1 MLRTKTVALVTQSD
15 LLRHSAQAALHSE
28 GHEARVFPSLAE
40 CLASWKIS
48 RFDAVI
54 LDVSS
59 RPPRDVISL
68 TEMVRLV
75 GREQIWIALPLGL
88 SPWRADADQLG
99 LQNRLTAP
107 LQRDALELVLAE
119 LSKPRLGGA
128 TEASPSDA
136 RRIAGSPLI
145 LEELGN
151 NRYFLAASQKMI
163 QIYET
168 VLLLAA
174 VDAPVLILGE
184 SGVGK
189 DVVANLL
196 HRHSKRSGHTFTS
209 VNCAAL
215 PPDLLESELF
225 GYEAGAFTGAVR
237 AKSGKFEQADK
248 GTILLD
254 EIGEM
259 SAPMQAKL
267 LHVLQDGQYS
277 RLGARAPSLADV
289 RVVSATNVD
298 IETAMVEKVFREDLY
313 YRISTFTIQVPPLR
327 ERRDEIPF
335 LVEEMVKRQAAVFQR
350 DPVYISPRILS
361 TLQEYH
367 WPGNLREL
375 SNVVIRMQV
384 LQGHE
389 SSIADIERNLSRN
402 TVVVDKACP
411 VDAPEGN
418 SSVHEMRSIVKTFK
432 DQTERRLIQQ
442 ALENARWNRRQAAVE
457 LRISYRTLLY
467 KIDEYHLKETRVP
480 IRMNGEVGSTA
491 NFLT

>member
-1 MLRTKTVALVTQSD
+1 MLRTKTVALVTHSE
-15 LLRHSAQAALHSE
+15 LLRHTAQAALHSE
-28 GHEARVFPSLAE
+28 GHDAKVFHTLPE
-40 CLASWKIS
+40 CLESWKQS

-59 RPPRDVISL
+59 RPPRDEASL
-68 TEMVRLV
+68 AELVRLV
-75 GREQIWIALPLGL
+75 GREQVWIALPLGL
-88 SPWRADADQLG
+88 SPWTADADSLG
-99 LQNRLTAP
+99 LKNRLTAP
-107 LQRDALELVLAE
+107 LQRTALELVLSD
-119 LSKPRLGGA
+119 LSSPRHESPA
-128 TEASPSDA
+128 PAISEPRRHSAS
-136 RRIAGSPLI
+136 GLI

-151 NRYFLAASQKMI
+151 NRYFLAASQKMM

-184 SGVGK
+184 SGSGK

-196 HRHSKRSGHTFTS
+196 HRHSKRAGHTFTS

-277 RLGARAPSLADV
+277 RLGARAPSMADV

-298 IETAMVEKVFREDLY
+298 IETAMADKLFREDLY
-313 YRISTFTIQVPPLR
+313 YRISTFTIRVPPLR
-327 ERRDEIPF
+327 ERREEIPY
-335 LVEEMVKRQAAVFQR
+335 LVEEMVKRQAAIFQR
-350 DPVYISPRILS
+350 DPVYISPHILS
-361 TLQEYH
+361 TLQEYD

-375 SNVVIRMQV
+375 SNVVIRLQV

-389 SSIADIERNLSRN
+389 SSIADIERKLSR
-402 TVVVDKACP
+402 TTIVEKVCP
-411 VDAPEGN
+411 VEAPDGRA
-418 SSVHEMRSIVKTFK
+418 SVHEMRSIVKTFK

-442 ALENARWNRRQAAVE
+442 ALDNARWNRRQAAVE

-467 KIDEYHLKETRVP
+467 KIDEYHLKETRAP
-480 IRMNGEVGSTA
+480 IRMNGEIEGTA
-491 NFLT
+491 RFLA